1 MLREFVHAFLF
12 TSIINIC
19 RTLLMSISSS
29 EALEELLET
38 RSIASK
44 ADSIRSWVENLP
56 PFEPVI
62 GKKRRRDD
70 STRQS
75 AASRQHPQRHGLM
88 DVSDNA
94 ALLNALGSPT
104 KARGSARRRG
114 SPRKR
119 GAPQKRDSRPNSNQA
134 MDIFD
139 ENANDS
145 TDPEDT
151 PRPLSKRKRVEDDA
165 PSMPNTSST
174 ASASS
179 DRSRSP
185 TKMAELLNLP
195 DPMHSKVLQ
204 DLQDVDE
211 EHPLF
216 RVRNLLTKLRAVSSG
231 IGILDRSTKVESLN
245 SFVGKSS

>member
-1 MLREFVHAFLF
+1 
-12 TSIINIC
+12 
-19 RTLLMSISSS
+19 MSKPLSTANESCNSQSSFISSWIQQLPTVPS
-29 EALEELLET
+29 SFEDVHNSITVLRFGKNKVE
-38 RSIASK
+38 RS
-44 ADSIRSWVENLP
+44 P
-56 PFEPVI
+56 TH
-62 GKKRRRDD
+62 KKRPLAEISGNAMNTTSYNLRKRKNASSPLSNQPDSVKRRQMQLIRDE
-70 STRQS
+70 
-75 AASRQHPQRHGLM
+75 
-88 DVSDNA
+88 
-94 ALLNALGSPT
+94 
-104 KARGSARRRG
+104 G

-119 GAPQKRDSRPNSNQA
+119 GAPQKRDSRPNSNQGI
-134 MDIFD
+134 DIFD

-165 PSMPNTSST
+165 PSMPTPLSK